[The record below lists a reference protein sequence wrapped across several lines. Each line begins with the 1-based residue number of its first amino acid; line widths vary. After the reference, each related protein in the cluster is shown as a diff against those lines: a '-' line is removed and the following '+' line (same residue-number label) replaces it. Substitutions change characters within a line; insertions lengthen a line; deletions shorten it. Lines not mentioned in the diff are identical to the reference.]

1 MPVWAVALRGPRAS
15 VANVG
20 AGRWAWSAALATL
33 AAASLLAGPA
43 AAEQGVEKTAVYS
56 APPECADRAAWQ
68 SSLRA
73 RLPPLLQTHPL
84 LEALSVHVKK
94 VQHAGNATYE
104 GELGPM
110 DGAPETARTL
120 RGASCEE
127 VLDALGFIGALG
139 LERAARIGANT
150 TIPGPETA
158 TLPARPDARLDA
170 APPAP
175 TATPSAELGATG
187 YALFQG
193 GLVPGI
199 RLALGAALELSWP
212 TRGWQPWLQLGAYVG
227 VPEAIAVAG
236 GSLRF
241 EHWSTHAVACPWRFP
256 ASGAFGVRPC
266 LELDLGQTSGE
277 GLGVSEATRRS
288 APWIS
293 TGAQL
298 RAGVVLWSRLELGA
312 GLAGV
317 VPIWHSRFFLRPDQT
332 SFETPIVGYRAET
345 YGSILF

>member
-1 MPVWAVALRGPRAS
+1 MAS
-15 VANVG
+15 LV
-20 AGRWAWSAALATL
+20 ATL
-33 AAASLLAGPA
+33 GPGPA
-43 AAEQGVEKTAVYS
+43 AAEPGGETSARYTAP
-56 APPECADRAAWQ
+56 AECADHATWQ

-84 LEALSVHVKK
+84 LETLSVHVKK
-94 VQHAGNATYE
+94 VQHAGKAAYE
-104 GELGPM
+104 GELRAI

-139 LERAARIGANT
+139 LERAARIDVTAGRSD
-150 TIPGPETA
+150 PEPPRA
-158 TLPARPDARLDA
+158 DRARSPAGDVRLDA
-170 APPAP
+170 AP
-175 TATPSAELGATG
+175 ATPSTAPGAELGATG

-193 GLVPGI
+193 GLVPGST
-199 RLALGAALELSWP
+199 LALGAALELSWQP
-212 TRGWQPWLQLGAYVG
+212 HGWQPWLQLGVYIAL
-227 VPEAIAVAG
+227 PEERAAAG
-236 GSLRF
+236 GSVRF

-256 ASGAFGVRPC
+256 ASGALGVRPC

-277 GLGVSEATRRS
+277 GRGVSEATRRS

-298 RAGVVLWSRLELGA
+298 RAGIVLWRRLELGA

-317 VPIWHSRFFLRPDQT
+317 VPVWHSRFYLRPDET
-332 SFETPIVGYRAET
+332 RFETPIVGYRAET
-345 YGSILF
+345 YGSVQF

>member
-1 MPVWAVALRGPRAS
+1 MLVTSLVATLGP
-15 VANVG
+15 
-20 AGRWAWSAALATL
+20 SAAT
-33 AAASLLAGPA
+33 
-43 AAEQGVEKTAVYS
+43 AEGGGEKTALYT

-84 LEALSVHVKK
+84 IETLSVHVKK
-94 VQHAGNATYE
+94 VQHAGNAAYE
-104 GELGPM
+104 GELGPI

-127 VLDALGFIGALG
+127 ILDALGFIGALG
-139 LERAARIGANT
+139 LERAARISQEPRRRPA
-150 TIPGPETA
+150 GPA
-158 TLPARPDARLDA
+158 PADVRLDA
-170 APPAP
+170 APV
-175 TATPSAELGATG
+175 TPSAAPSADLGVMG

-193 GLVPGI
+193 GLVPGST
-199 RLALGAALELSWP
+199 LALGAALELSWQTP
-212 TRGWQPWLQLGAYVG
+212 RWQPWLQLGAYVG
-227 VPEAIAVAG
+227 LPEQRTAAG

-256 ASGAFGVRPC
+256 TNGAFGLRPC

-277 GLGVSEATRRS
+277 GLGVSEARRRS

-298 RAGVVLWSRLELGA
+298 RAGVVLWRRLELGA

-317 VPIWHSRFFLRPDQT
+317 VPIWHSRFFLRPDET

-345 YGSILF
+345 YGSVRF